1 MRRARRGRLLLASV
15 AVCACARAL
24 PPPGGETDR
33 SPPRIVETWPAEREV
48 ITTFDDPVVFRFDE
62 RISERNVR
70 ESILV
75 SPDGDIVEVEKG
87 RAEIRVKMPGGWK
100 SDRVYRVVLLPVV
113 RDLFGNER
121 RDPATLVFSTGPP
134 VPSTAVG
141 GLVLDRLTG
150 RPATRV
156 AVQALGLPDSV
167 TYNTVGDSA
176 AFFALANLPVGQYV
190 VVAYV
195 DQNGNRRRDP
205 SESAS
210 PRRLVTLNTGTD
222 TVALELSVVPADTTP
237 PRVTRAEAR
246 DSVEVHVF
254 TDDPLEPEAPLDQI
268 QVALF
273 ALPDTTPVTGGVR
286 LLWLRDHQAEQRER
300 AEAVRRDSAAAAD
313 TAAAPPAGR
322 GAGRGGRAVPADT
335 ALLPQREFVLVPASP
350 LSPGARYLV
359 RIEGMTN
366 VSGIAGGGGS
376 ADFEVPTPR
385 APPARRD
392 TTALATTVARRAPAG
407 GRSR

>member
-1 MRRARRGRLLLASV
+1 MRRARRGRLFLASV
-15 AVCACARAL
+15 AVGACARAL
-24 PPPGGETDR
+24 PPPGGEADR
-33 SPPRIVETWPAEREV
+33 SPPRIVETWPAEREI
-48 ITTFDDPVVFRFDE
+48 ITTLDEPAVFRFDE
-62 RISERNVR
+62 RISERGVR

-100 SDRVYRVVLLPVV
+100 PDRVYRVVLLPVV

-121 RDPATLVFSTGPP
+121 REPATLVFSTGPP
-134 VPSTAVG
+134 VPNTAVG
-141 GLVLDRLTG
+141 GIVLDRLTG

-156 AVQALGLPDSV
+156 GVQALELPDSI

-190 VVAYV
+190 VIAYV

-222 TVALELSVVPADTTP
+222 TLALELSVVPADTTA

-254 TDDPLEPEAPLDQI
+254 TDDPLEPEAPLDQV
-268 QVALF
+268 QVELF
-273 ALPDTTPVTGGVR
+273 ALPDTTPVTGVVR
-286 LLWLRDHQAEQRER
+286 LLWVRDHQAEQRAR
-300 AEAVRRDSAAAAD
+300 AEALRRDSAAAD
-313 TAAAPPAGR
+313 TAAGPPAGR
-322 GAGRGGRAVPADT
+322 GAGRGGRALPADT
-335 ALLPQREFVLVPASP
+335 ALLPQREFVLVPARP
-350 LSPGARYLV
+350 LTPGARYVV
-359 RIEGMTN
+359 RIEGLTN
-366 VSGIAGGGGS
+366 VSGIPGGGGS

-392 TTALATTVARRAPAG
+392 TTALAVASARRAPPS
-407 GRSR
+407 GRLR

>member
-1 MRRARRGRLLLASV
+1 VRGARRGRLLVAS
-15 AVCACARAL
+15 AALCACARAL

-48 ITTFDDPVVFRFDE
+48 ITTLDEPVVFRFDE
-62 RISERNVR
+62 RISERGVR

-75 SPDGDIVEVEKG
+75 SPDGDNVEVEKG
-87 RAEIRVKMPGGWK
+87 RSEIRVTMPGGWK
-100 SDRVYRVVLLPVV
+100 PDRVYRVVLLPVV

-121 RDPATLVFSTGPP
+121 REPATLVFSTGPP
-134 VPSTAVG
+134 VPNTAVG
-141 GLVLDRLTG
+141 GVVLDRLTG

-156 AVQALGLPDSV
+156 AVQALGVPDSI

-190 VVAYV
+190 VVGWI

-210 PRRLVTLNTGTD
+210 PRRLVTLTTGTD
-222 TVALELSVVPADTTP
+222 TMALELSVVPADTTP

-254 TDDPLEPEAPLDQI
+254 TDDPLEPEAPLDQ
-268 QVALF
+268 VLVELF
-273 ALPDTTPVTGGVR
+273 ALPDTTLVPGGAR
-286 LLWLRDHQAEQRER
+286 LLWVRDHQAEQRAR
-300 AEAVRRDSAAAAD
+300 AEALRRDSAAAD
-313 TAAAPPAGR
+313 TAAGPPAGR

-335 ALLPQREFVLVPASP
+335 ALLPQREFVLVPARP
-350 LSPGARYLV
+350 LTPGARYLV
-359 RIEGMTN
+359 RIDQLTN
-366 VSGIAGGGGS
+366 VSGIPGGGGS
-376 ADFEVPTPR
+376 VDFEVPVPR
-385 APPARRD
+385 AVPARRD
-392 TTALATTVARRAPAG
+392 TTALAAGAARRGSARP
-407 GRSR
+407 RLR